1 VPSRDQRLPLPSEL
15 PPAQRDF
22 YAELRRLIDVA
33 GLTYRALESV
43 TSAAPGSGEP
53 VFYSKSRW
61 GRWVNAQS
69 HPPRKAIR
77 ILAAK
82 LADDEIKAGHLLEL
96 WDAAFAPVTGDTAD
110 QGPGER
116 PGEPGASPSPDAP
129 SAPDGPLA
137 LDSLV
142 TPDSLVA
149 VDGPVVPDSPAAGKL
164 ASLVAGECAA
174 ELNDRVLQGWQPL
187 AVSWRP
193 GAGPVD
199 TEASRQVPSGDAAD
213 VGALARFVLAGRR
226 LVVLGAGGAGKST
239 LAVLLMDDLLACR
252 RPGDPVPVL
261 IPASTLMPGEMVKS
275 WLERTLADRYPP
287 LRDTSVYGP
296 GAVGDLVDRR
306 GVLPVIDGL
315 DDLELQAR
323 GQLLGALSRA
333 FGPRQPMILTCRCH
347 EYREAV
353 EASGTVFPGGAVI
366 KLREVAA
373 EEAASFLE
381 RGTTGPR
388 AQSLWQVAAA
398 LRSEPAGPLA
408 RALSSPLMVGLVR
421 ASYAGSGQ
429 VAAVLARAG
438 LAEAGMSAE
447 VVESRL
453 LGGLIEASF
462 GTRATSEQAR
472 PDRPWSAPDADRWL
486 TFLARHLARWRSYD
500 LDWRRLRY
508 AVPAFTDP
516 LRRACLGAVLAFV
529 LAGTLF
535 GLGRGLPYG
544 ATQGL
549 LYGLGHGLDAALIVG
564 AIYLLAPLPY
574 PPRPGTARWLM
585 RLRQF
590 TGTPR
595 RAIIAIPVPYAIES
609 GLRDGIG
616 AARTHRPG
624 TAVLI
629 GLTAA
634 VLNWLVAAILVGLA
648 TRARL
653 FDLAEQ
659 TVYFSLGLP
668 GRGAGFARIVG
679 RGAAWGAGLG
689 VVVGVGIK
697 ILGNVLAFEDPLWE
711 LGVPAGAV
719 IGAAFA
725 LVQWGRTP
733 VASAPPASP
742 DSVLRADRN
751 LVLLLAVPFML
762 VIPAFFGAAFARDLD
777 SFVSFGFYGLGI
789 GFTIWLAVAL
799 SHTWPQYLIA
809 AGWLAVRRRLP
820 WHLAAFLR
828 EADKVQVLRQR
839 GGAYQFR
846 HARLQDYLAQVPE
859 SSGPKSIGPGDR

>member
-1 VPSRDQRLPLPSEL
+1 VPSRDPRPPLPATLS
-15 PPAQRDF
+15 PTQHDF

-33 GLTYRALESV
+33 GLTYRALESA
-43 TSAAPGSGEP
+43 TSDAPGSGET

-77 ILAAK
+77 ILAGK

-96 WDAAFAPVTGDTAD
+96 WDAAFAPVTGDTGDTGGSPNAGD
-110 QGPGER
+110 PGLSDLN
-116 PGEPGASPSPDAP
+116 GEPQRPPFPDSPA
-129 SAPDGPLA
+129 APDSRIG
-137 LDSLV
+137 
-142 TPDSLVA
+142 PDSLVA
-149 VDGPVVPDSPAAGKL
+149 AKL
-164 ASLVAGECAA
+164 ASLVAGECEA
-174 ELNDRVLQGWQPL
+174 ELNDRVLQGWRPL

-199 TEASRQVPSGDAAD
+199 PEASRAVPSGDAAD

-226 LVVLGAGGAGKST
+226 LVILGSGGAGKST

-252 RPGDPVPVL
+252 SPGDPVPVL
-261 IPASTLMPGEMVKS
+261 IPASTLVPGEMVKG

-287 LRDTSVYGP
+287 LRDTSAYGP
-296 GAVGDLVDRR
+296 SAVGDLVARH

-315 DDLELQAR
+315 DDLEPEAR
-323 GQLLGALSRA
+323 GQLLAALSRA
-333 FGPRQPMILTCRCH
+333 FGPRQPLILTCRCH

-366 KLREVAA
+366 ELREVAA

-388 AQSLWQVAAA
+388 AQSLRQVAAA
-398 LRSEPAGPLA
+398 VRTEPAGPLA

-421 ASYAGSGQ
+421 AGYAGSGEM
-429 VAAVLARAG
+429 AAILARP
-438 LAEAGMSAE
+438 GMSE
-447 VVESRL
+447 QSVESRL
-453 LGGLIEASF
+453 LGGLIDASF
-462 GTRATSEQAR
+462 GVRATSEEAR
-472 PDRPWSAPDADRWL
+472 PDRPWSAQDADRWL
-486 TFLARHLARWRSYD
+486 TFLARHLDRWRSYD

-516 LRRACLGAVLAFV
+516 LRRACLGAALAFV

-544 ATQGL
+544 AMQGL

-574 PPRPGTARWLM
+574 PPRLGPAKTSTARGVL
-585 RLRQF
+585 RLRHF
-590 TGTPR
+590 TATPR

-624 TAVLI
+624 AAVLI

-659 TVYFSLGLP
+659 TVYFNLGLP
-668 GRGAGFARIVG
+668 GRGAGFARTVG

-697 ILGNVLAFEDPLWE
+697 ILGNVLAVEDPLWE

-725 LVQWGRTP
+725 LVQWGRMP
-733 VASAPPASP
+733 AASAPPASP
-742 DSVLRADRN
+742 ASTLRADRN
-751 LVLLLAVPFML
+751 LVLLLTVPFL
-762 VIPAFFGAAFARDLD
+762 LIIPAFFGAAFARGLD
-777 SFVSFGFYGLGI
+777 GFVTFGLYGLGI
-789 GFTIWLAVAL
+789 GLTIWLAVVL

-809 AGWLAVRRRLP
+809 AGWLAARGRLP
-820 WHLAAFLR
+820 WRLAAFLS
-828 EADKVQVLRQR
+828 EANRLQVLRQR

-846 HARLQDYLAQVPE
+846 HARLQDHLAQAA
-859 SSGPKSIGPGDR
+859 GPRAPGDR

>member
-1 VPSRDQRLPLPSEL
+1 VPSRDQRLPLPEALS
-15 PPAQRDF
+15 PGQRDF

-33 GLTYRALESV
+33 GLTCRALESA
-43 TSAAPGSGEP
+43 TSSAPGSGEP

-61 GRWVNAQS
+61 GRWINAQS
-69 HPPRKAIR
+69 HPPRKAIK
-77 ILAAK
+77 ILARK

-96 WDAAFAPVTGDTAD
+96 WDAAFAPGPGDTAAP
-110 QGPGER
+110 GPGER
-116 PGEPGASPSPDAP
+116 PGEPE
-129 SAPDGPLA
+129 
-137 LDSLV
+137 SLPV
-142 TPDSLVA
+142 PDSR
-149 VDGPVVPDSPAAGKL
+149 PVPDSPPASDSPVALDSPVAGKL

-199 TEASRQVPSGDAAD
+199 LEASRQVPPGDAAD

-226 LVVLGAGGAGKST
+226 LVVLGSGGAGKST
-239 LAVLLMDDLLACR
+239 LAVLLMDDLLVRR

-261 IPASTLMPGEMVKS
+261 IPASTLVPGEMVKG
-275 WLERTLADRYPP
+275 WLERILADRYPP

-296 GAVGDLVDRR
+296 GAVGDLVAQR

-315 DDLELQAR
+315 DDLEPEAR
-323 GQLLGALSRA
+323 GQLLGALNRA
-333 FGPRQPMILTCRCH
+333 FGPRQPLILTCRSH

-388 AQSLWQVAAA
+388 ARSLRQVAAA
-398 LRSEPAGPLA
+398 VRTEPAGPLA

-421 ASYAGSGQ
+421 AGYGE
-429 VAAVLARAG
+429 VAAVLARP
-438 LAEAGMSAE
+438 GMSEQA
-447 VVESRL
+447 VESRL

-462 GTRATSEQAR
+462 GARATSEQDR
-472 PDRPWSAPDADRWL
+472 PDQPWSAQDADRWL
-486 TFLARHLARWRSYD
+486 TFLARHLDRWRSYD

-544 ATQGL
+544 AVQGL

-564 AIYLLAPLPY
+564 AVYLLAPLPY
-574 PPRPGTARWLM
+574 PPRPGTARWVL
-585 RLRQF
+585 RLRHS
-590 TGTPR
+590 TATAR

-624 TAVLI
+624 AAVLI

-659 TVYFSLGLP
+659 TVYFNLGLP
-668 GRGAGFARIVG
+668 GRGAGFARTVG

-697 ILGNVLAFEDPLWE
+697 ILGNVLTVEDPLWE

-733 VASAPPASP
+733 TASAPPASP
-742 DSVLRADRN
+742 ASILRADRN
-751 LVLLLAVPFML
+751 LVLLLAVPFLL
-762 VIPAFFGAAFARDLD
+762 VIPAFFGAAFARGLD
-777 SFVSFGFYGLGI
+777 GFVSFGLYGLGI
-789 GFTIWLAVAL
+789 GLTIWLALAL
-799 SHTWPQYLIA
+799 SHTWPQYLLA
-809 AGWLAVRRRLP
+809 TGWLAARGRLP
-820 WHLAAFLR
+820 WRLAAFLG
-828 EADKVQVLRQR
+828 EANKLQVLRQH

-846 HARLQDYLAQVPE
+846 HARLQDHLAQAP
-859 SSGPKSIGPGDR
+859 GPRPPGDR